1 MKNMLRLLIFAGIVP
16 CGIVVVALGFVQH
29 EENLMAPVNLVL
41 FVAGIL
47 FYLFPM
53 GLAIYR
59 DCKATLAISLLNVF
73 LGWTVIGWF
82 AALGWAVAGAVCK
95 ADHPLSAPPAHPVAG
110 H

>member
-1 MKNMLRLLIFAGIVP
+1 MKNMLRLLIFAGIVA

-29 EENLMAPVNLVL
+29 DENLIAPVNLLL

-47 FYLFPM
+47 LYLFPM

-59 DCKATLAISLLNVF
+59 DCKATVVISLVNVF

-82 AALGWAVAGAVCK
+82 AALGWAVAGKVRE
-95 ADHPLSAPPAHPVAG
+95 ADHPLSAPPAHPAAG
-110 H
+110 R